1 MGKNYSLAPCASQC
15 CVIARFGPS
24 VASRLLVRFL
34 EFQMNKNTF
43 RLAAV
48 PAILLASVGSAMADT
63 VAFTGAVTSV
73 TADIATYGGALVG
86 VAAVGVGFMVGM
98 KYVKKIR
105 GAA

>member
-1 MGKNYSLAPCASQC
+1 
-15 CVIARFGPS
+15 
-24 VASRLLVRFL
+24 
-34 EFQMNKNTF
+34 MNKNTF

-63 VAFTGAVTSV
+63 AAFTGAVTSV